1 MATWTGAGKGSGRL
15 LGTQAPPG
23 VLPLALSSCP
33 AVYGVPSAVFHTL
46 YPTVAVLGEILPIQV
61 FNVS

>member
-15 LGTQAPPG
+15 LGTQTPPG
-23 VLPLALSSCP
+23 LLPLALSSCP
-33 AVYGVPSAVFHTL
+33 AVYGVPVAVFHTL

-61 FNVS
+61 FNDS